1 MEMLEDSEKTRNTFW
16 SAPEI
21 AKSDRQ
27 NLLPSKHPPE
37 IHALTRWLLACVA
50 TIPILLSSSASG
62 APVPLSL
69 DLKTRNSSGQVSVN
83 RQSFL
88 TSELAILVI
97 DVWDSHPD
105 PEMAS
110 RISALIPRM
119 NQTLDAARRLG
130 IPVIFCPNEVP
141 LPKGADTN
149 IFKTLPNQP
158 QINNGFNPPAAPYS
172 KSAWGDMVPISYD
185 AAHHP
190 RFAHWTRQHPDLI
203 VRPGD
208 LASLSRQQIYNYC
221 VSRGITRLLYM
232 GAAENMCLYNT
243 REISMVPMKRYCG
256 IESIMVRD
264 LTSAMSLNN
273 RKTTGNNNSASNL
286 DPDMTPDYG
295 DDDTTAF
302 NETYVCST
310 ITSRQLLQYQW
321 SAGYDNLV
329 SGNTQLLYYWR
340 MGSRSG
346 YQEIVDVRRG
356 QSCWWNRNDSAQV
369 AGLSLGIPGAII
381 NDPSTAIGFK
391 GSTTLLISPL
401 YRVGIPSD
409 SDLASLSGGNFSVEM
424 WVRVDQLNNSNQW
437 FFAHDD
443 GTPDGV
449 DVLLGLNSTG
459 HFQFIVGHNP
469 TGTGIGDRVESEY
482 AVTQN
487 DVDSRRWFYIVA
499 AHDRTNGRVELS
511 INANETVVATEN
523 CSPVNL
529 LAAPHFGSRGETQMG
544 ANGYLSNRGFEYFN
558 GALDQVG
565 IYSSSLAASTITAHY
580 AAALQVAGYAPPQ
593 IVAEQFEN
601 DGSVHLSVRGSSG
614 SLYIL
619 EASTNLNNW
628 TALNTNLAT
637 TATIELYDSSAA
649 AFPARFYR
657 VLEIP

>member
-1 MEMLEDSEKTRNTFW
+1 MLR
-16 SAPEI
+16 
-21 AKSDRQ
+21 
-27 NLLPSKHPPE
+27 LL
-37 IHALTRWLLACVA
+37 LDFVA
-50 TIPILLSSSASG
+50 AA
-62 APVPLSL
+62 APVSLTL
-69 DLKTRNSSGQVSVN
+69 DLKTRNSSGQVN
-83 RQSFL
+83 IARQTFSA
-88 TSELAILVI
+88 SELAILVI

-141 LPKGADTN
+141 LPRGADTN
-149 IFKTLPNQP
+149 VFKTLPNRP
-158 QINNGFNPPAAPYS
+158 QINNGFNPPTAPYS

-185 AAHHP
+185 VAYRP

-221 VSRGITRLLYM
+221 VARGITRLLYM

-256 IESIMVRD
+256 IDSIMVRD
-264 LTSAMSLNN
+264 LTSAMSLNG
-273 RKTTGNNNSASNL
+273 RKTTGNNNSASNV

-295 DDDTTAF
+295 DDETTAF

-321 SAGYDNLV
+321 SAAYDNLV
-329 SGNTQLLYYWR
+329 SGNPQLLYYWR
-340 MGSRSG
+340 MGSRAG

-369 AGLSLGIPGAII
+369 AGLNLEIPGAII
-381 NDPSTAIGFK
+381 NDPSTAIGFN

-401 YRVGIPSD
+401 YRVRIPAE
-409 SDLASLSGGNFSVEM
+409 SDLASLSAGDFSIEM
-424 WVRVDQLNNSNQW
+424 WVRVDRLNNSNQW

-443 GTPDGV
+443 GTPEGI
-449 DVLLGLNSTG
+449 DVLLGLNSSG
-459 HFQFIVGHNP
+459 HFQFMVGRNSD
-469 TGTGIGDRVESEY
+469 GSDIGDRVESQY
-482 AVTQN
+482 AVTQA
-487 DVDSRRWFYIVA
+487 DVDAHRWFYIVA
-499 AHDRTNGRVELS
+499 EHDRSNRRVALC
-511 INANETVVATEN
+511 INSDKTVAVAEN
-523 CSPVNL
+523 CTPVAL
-529 LAAPHFGSRGETQMG
+529 LAAPHFGSRGETLTG

-565 IYSSSLAASTITAHY
+565 IYSSPLASSTIAAHY
-580 AAALQVAGYAPPQ
+580 AAALQVESHALPE
-593 IVAEQFEN
+593 IVAEQIET
-601 DGSVHLSVRGSSG
+601 DGSVQLSVRGSSG

-619 EASTNLNNW
+619 QASTDLINW
-628 TALNTNLAT
+628 SALNTNLAT
-637 TATIELYDSSAA
+637 TATIELTDPGAA
-649 AFPARFYR
+649 SFPARFYR
-657 VLEIP
+657 VVEIP